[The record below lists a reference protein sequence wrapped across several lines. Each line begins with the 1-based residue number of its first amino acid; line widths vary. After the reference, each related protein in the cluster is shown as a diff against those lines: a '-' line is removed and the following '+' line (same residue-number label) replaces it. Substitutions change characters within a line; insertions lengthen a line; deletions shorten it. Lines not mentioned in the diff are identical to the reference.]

1 MSRARASREPP
12 TLSFIRL
19 FAAIMVLSSAL
30 PSPARGQG
38 LATLAE
44 RFQSS
49 WAGEDVGSLQ
59 GLMGPAVGLDV
70 EGEAHLGVPPRQA
83 AATLDRLFDRYAPAS
98 LEMVRHREPEAAGSG
113 GFAEFRW
120 RPLTR
125 DTAEPVPYVI
135 FVSFRSVGSELRIA
149 ELRVLR

>member
-1 MSRARASREPP
+1 MSLARLSREGRSLRPLRL
-12 TLSFIRL
+12 LSGALIL
-19 FAAIMVLSSAL
+19 FCLTPGPV
-30 PSPARGQG
+30 RGQG

-44 RFQSS
+44 SFQNA

-59 GLMGPAVGLDV
+59 GMMGPAVGLDV

-83 AATLDRLFDRYAPAS
+83 AATLDRLFDRYAPAPP
-98 LEMVRHREPEAAGSG
+98 EIVRHREGEEEGSG

-135 FVSFRSVGSELRIA
+135 FVSFRPVGSELRIA

>member
-1 MSRARASREPP
+1 MSLARLPRGRRGVGA
-12 TLSFIRL
+12 LRL
-19 FAAIMVLSSAL
+19 LGGLLVLSCWAPSA
-30 PSPARGQG
+30 AEGQG

-98 LEMVRHREPEAAGSG
+98 PEIVRHREPEEGGSG

-120 RPLTR
+120 RPLTQ

-135 FVSFRSVGSELRIA
+135 FVSFRPVGSELRIA